1 MDYSRITIVV
11 FIISV
16 VLMIAGLMVFFV
28 PKFLIKISEPLNKE
42 IGAKKRTRNLLPTDE
57 RVFQRRHVIGPILV
71 VVGLI
76 LLYYSYFL
84 F

>member
-1 MDYSRITIVV
+1 MDYNRITIVV
-11 FIISV
+11 FIVSV
-16 VLMIAGLMVFFV
+16 ILMIAGLLVFFV

-42 IGAKKRTRNLLPTDE
+42 IGAKKKSRNLLPTDE
-57 RVFQRRHVIGPILV
+57 RVFQRRHIIGPVMV
-71 VVGLI
+71 VIGLI